1 MFSRRLINYCIFIV
15 LCLFVISLFYNIGS
29 CNNYSMQEREM
40 IDGWKQTN
48 DTQSLDEN
56 KIANYQ
62 ELTRGDTHNPFYIIG
77 RVFSITKKNLLASL
91 QFLIALWLI
100 LSFVYY
106 YFEHKAQPKVYR
118 NYGIS
123 FLWTFLKSTRD
134 PGEMAPN
141 RPITP
146 AGKFVA
152 NIIGL
157 QAIIVVAI
165 PTGLLSSGYIKVM
178 DEETKKEQILTN
190 IERVKKSF
198 RWYETDSLYL
208 VPIFRPIDNYLTRQ
222 NLSSEEVIEAV
233 KYSPELH
240 LYNLAKAY
248 NNEDEPVDR
257 IVVVACPYNRPYG
270 YCIDRG
276 SNVTIVSTSGYDE
289 PITSWVAYHIAKFG
303 GFNYVAKELEQNV
316 DDPTSYFKFDDD
328 QIDNNLKL
336 FLDDINR
343 MSSRPN
349 SWVIPMAFSTGP
361 KSREHKV
368 HLVYSYTKKDEGYN
382 PSSIILQ
389 DSTTFENLFQE
400 MDSLFTEQ
408 FEMPC
413 DKNIHYTVPKNTI
426 ATRLKCKNVFLFR
439 VESTVIYFASKKLK
453 MIRTFA
459 DLFSKHLEPNVKK
472 SIPPEMLKKP
482 KGVYGY
488 SGYVD

>member
-1 MFSRRLINYCIFIV
+1 
-15 LCLFVISLFYNIGS
+15 
-29 CNNYSMQEREM
+29 
-40 IDGWKQTN
+40 
-48 DTQSLDEN
+48 
-56 KIANYQ
+56 
-62 ELTRGDTHNPFYIIG
+62 
-77 RVFSITKKNLLASL
+77 
-91 QFLIALWLI
+91 
-100 LSFVYY
+100 
-106 YFEHKAQPKVYR
+106 
-118 NYGIS
+118 
-123 FLWTFLKSTRD
+123 
-134 PGEMAPN
+134 
-141 RPITP
+141 
-146 AGKFVA
+146 
-152 NIIGL
+152 
-157 QAIIVVAI
+157 
-165 PTGLLSSGYIKVM
+165 M
-178 DEETKKEQILTN
+178 DEESKKEQIMTN
-190 IERVKKSF
+190 IGRVKKSF
-198 RWYETDSLYL
+198 RWYEADSLYL
-208 VPIFRPIDNYLTRQ
+208 VPNFRPIDNYLTRQ

-270 YCIDRG
+270 YCVDRG

-389 DSTTFENLFQE
+389 DSTTFESLFQE

-413 DKNIHYTVPKNTI
+413 DKNIHYNVPKNTI

-439 VESTVIYFASKKLK
+439 VESTVIYFASKRLK